1 MRFEAVGRVILACQ
15 QAGILKVGFITEP
28 PQAGRLAVID
38 RLVCLEGNRTMS
50 MNVGNASG
58 EGEVMVEMNTTP
70 LIDVMLV
77 LLTLLIITLPI
88 QTHAVKLDM
97 PTPNPTA
104 ADRHSGVGG
113 TGRGLRRHR
122 SPGTATAV
130 DRATMDSYFADA
142 ARKDPQPEI
151 HINPNRLAKYDAVAK
166 VLADAQRLGATH
178 IGFTGID
185 QYN

>member
-1 MRFEAVGRVILACQ
+1 MA
-15 QAGILKVGFITEP
+15 
-28 PQAGRLAVID
+28 
-38 RLVCLEGNRTMS
+38 

-97 PTPNPTA
+97 PNQHTPPPLVPPPTVEV
-104 ADRHSGVGG
+104 GVDFDG
-113 TGRGLRRHR
+113 TVTWNGA
-122 SPGTATAV
+122 PV
-130 DRATMDSYFADA
+130 DNNTLESYLKNASTQ
-142 ARKDPQPEI
+142 DPQPEI
-151 HINPNRLAKYDAVAK
+151 HLNPDRLAKYDNVAR
-166 VLADAQRLGATH
+166 VLTEAQRLGVTH

-185 QYN
+185 QYSQ

>member
-1 MRFEAVGRVILACQ
+1 
-15 QAGILKVGFITEP
+15 
-28 PQAGRLAVID
+28 
-38 RLVCLEGNRTMS
+38 MS
-50 MNVGNASG
+50 MNVGPGAG
-58 EGEVMVEMNTTP
+58 EGEPMVEMNTTP

-97 PTPNPTA
+97 PTPNQNPPTVIPESV
-104 ADRHSGVGG
+104 DLGVDFDG
-113 TGRGLRRHR
+113 TVTWNG
-122 SPGTATAV
+122 TAV
-130 DRATMDSYFADA
+130 DRATMDSYFEDA

-151 HINPNRLAKYDAVAK
+151 HVNPNRLAKYDAVAK

>member
-1 MRFEAVGRVILACQ
+1 
-15 QAGILKVGFITEP
+15 
-28 PQAGRLAVID
+28 
-38 RLVCLEGNRTMS
+38 MS

-97 PTPNPTA
+97 PAANLTPPTVIPETVEL
-104 ADRHSGVGG
+104 GVDFDG
-113 TGRGLRRHR
+113 TITWNGQ
-122 SPGTATAV
+122 TV
-130 DRATMDSYFADA
+130 DRPTMDSYFADA

-151 HINPNRLAKYDAVAK
+151 HVNPNRLAKYDSVAK

>member
-1 MRFEAVGRVILACQ
+1 MA
-15 QAGILKVGFITEP
+15 
-28 PQAGRLAVID
+28 
-38 RLVCLEGNRTMS
+38 MS
-50 MNVGNASG
+50 TSTG

-97 PTPNPTA
+97 PQKSEIPPLVIPPTVEL
-104 ADRHSGVGG
+104 GVDFDG
-113 TGRGLRRHR
+113 TITWNGQ
-122 SPGTATAV
+122 AV
-130 DRATMDSYFADA
+130 DRGTMDSYFADIG
-142 ARKDPQPEI
+142 KKPSDQQDEI
-151 HINPNRLAKYDAVAK
+151 HVSPNRLAKYDAVAV

-178 IGFTGID
+178 IGFSGID

>member
-1 MRFEAVGRVILACQ
+1 MA
-15 QAGILKVGFITEP
+15 
-28 PQAGRLAVID
+28 
-38 RLVCLEGNRTMS
+38 MS
-50 MNVGNASG
+50 ASTAD
-58 EGEVMVEMNTTP
+58 GEVMVEMNTTP

-97 PTPNPTA
+97 PAANSPPPTVIPETVEL
-104 ADRHSGVGG
+104 GVDFDG
-113 TGRGLRRHR
+113 TITWNG
-122 SPGTATAV
+122 ATV
-130 DRATMDSYFADA
+130 DRPTMDAYLEDA
-142 ARKDPQPEI
+142 AKKNPQPEI
-151 HINPNRLAKYDAVAK
+151 HVSPNRLAKYDAVAK

>member
-1 MRFEAVGRVILACQ
+1 
-15 QAGILKVGFITEP
+15 
-28 PQAGRLAVID
+28 
-38 RLVCLEGNRTMS
+38 
-50 MNVGNASG
+50 
-58 EGEVMVEMNTTP
+58 MVEMNTTP

-77 LLTLLIITLPI
+77 LLVLLIVTLPI

-97 PTPNPTA
+97 PAPNSTPPTVVPETVEL
-104 ADRHSGVGG
+104 GVDFDG
-113 TGRGLRRHR
+113 TVTWNGM
-122 SPGTATAV
+122 SV

-142 ARKDPQPEI
+142 AKKNPQPEI
-151 HINPNRLAKYDAVAK
+151 HVNANRLAKYDAVAK

>member
-1 MRFEAVGRVILACQ
+1 MAMAVS
-15 QAGILKVGFITEP
+15 T
-28 PQAGRLAVID
+28 
-38 RLVCLEGNRTMS
+38 
-50 MNVGNASG
+50 G

-97 PTPNPTA
+97 PAPNPTPPTVIPESV
-104 ADRHSGVGG
+104 DLGIDFDG
-113 TGRGLRRHR
+113 TVTWNGQ
-122 SPGTATAV
+122 AV
-130 DRATMDSYFADA
+130 DRATMDSYFANEA
-142 ARKDPQPEI
+142 NKNPQDEI

>member
-1 MRFEAVGRVILACQ
+1 MA
-15 QAGILKVGFITEP
+15 
-28 PQAGRLAVID
+28 
-38 RLVCLEGNRTMS
+38 MS
-50 MNVGNASG
+50 TGTAD
-58 EGEVMVEMNTTP
+58 GEVMVEMNTTP

-97 PTPNPTA
+97 PAPNQTPPTVTPPTVA
-104 ADRHSGVGG
+104 LGVDFDG
-113 TGRGLRRHR
+113 TVSWNGA
-122 SPGTATAV
+122 PV
-130 DRATMDSYFADA
+130 DRATMDAYFEDIAKKPNAEQD
-142 ARKDPQPEI
+142 EI
-151 HINPNRLAKYDAVAK
+151 HITANRLAKYDIVAR

>member
-1 MRFEAVGRVILACQ
+1 MA
-15 QAGILKVGFITEP
+15 
-28 PQAGRLAVID
+28 
-38 RLVCLEGNRTMS
+38 MS
-50 MNVGNASG
+50 ANTAD
-58 EGEVMVEMNTTP
+58 GEVMVEMNTTP

-97 PTPNPTA
+97 PSPNATPPTIIPESV
-104 ADRHSGVGG
+104 DLGVDFDG
-113 TGRGLRRHR
+113 TVTWNGQ
-122 SPGTATAV
+122 TV
-130 DRATMDSYFADA
+130 DRSTMDSYFANEATKATQD
-142 ARKDPQPEI
+142 EI
-151 HINPNRLAKYDAVAK
+151 HLNPNRLAKYDAVAR